1 MNFSISSLFA
11 GLIFSVIGLYVFRV
25 GKRETNITLIVLG
38 LVLMLYTYFTKS
50 AAQDWLIGAALCGI
64 SYYFKV

>member
-1 MNFSISSLFA
+1 MNFSVSSIFA
-11 GLIFSVIGLYVFRV
+11 GLVFSVIGLYVFRI

-38 LVLMLYTYFTKS
+38 LVLMLYTYFTKT
-50 AAQDWLIGAALCGI
+50 AAQDWLIGAGLCGI